1 VAAPS
6 GGLGAAAV
14 RDVVDLH
21 AVFVAW
27 FAGRRAD
34 DGRARME
41 ASLGPDFFQIP
52 PDGRPLDRE
61 TVVTWLAGMF
71 GRRPD
76 TGIVIRDPVVLSETD
91 ETAVVLYVE
100 RHEPAGGPPTERWS
114 TALFERWPAA
124 PNGVRWRS
132 VQETWRPA

>member
-1 VAAPS
+1 MAAPT

-14 RDVVDLH
+14 RDVVEMH
-21 AVFVAW
+21 AVFVDW
-27 FAGRRAD
+27 FAGRRAA

-41 ASLGPDFFQIP
+41 ASLGPGFFQIP

-71 GRRPD
+71 GRRPH

-124 PNGVRWRS
+124 PNGVRWRF